1 MSLVHLFDLSV
12 SADLSL
18 VDGKHPEFDE
28 KTVENVSM
36 IEY

>member
-18 VDGKHPEFDE
+18 AVGKHPGFDE
-28 KTVENVSM
+28 KAVENVGM